1 MLKGI
6 LCFKI
11 LMEIKKN
18 KKEDVGSYNLAK
30 RKLMESYFEKNMGT
44 NREIK
49 RRRNLWGGDRD
60 E

>member
-1 MLKGI
+1 
-6 LCFKI
+6 
-11 LMEIKKN
+11 MEIKKN